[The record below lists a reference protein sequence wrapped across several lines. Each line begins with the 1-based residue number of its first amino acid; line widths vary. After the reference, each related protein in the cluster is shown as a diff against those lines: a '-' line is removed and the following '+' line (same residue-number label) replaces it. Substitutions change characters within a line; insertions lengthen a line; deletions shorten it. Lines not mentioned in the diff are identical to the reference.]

1 MPVSTKSMVRWG
13 FWGSLL
19 LLTIAVGAL
28 RHHSGVRAYP
38 HLQDVTPEKL
48 PVYDVL
54 VQAVGAIERFDKDAF
69 LRLYRPGPEGGM
81 RNALAGWY
89 ENKWLWRQK
98 AQGIRGVARNLPDVV
113 RRGLVGH
120 ENRAQLLRLL
130 LVGGVGRA
138 VFVPGGL
145 LEIDRV
151 HGNRSGYG
159 LCHGQSGAPRRGGHA
174 DSLYVALLDPIGY
187 DPADLFCVGH
197 TSLVEIGG
205 RLLHALTHMNLLI
218 RKAPVALRAASR
230 PRG

>member
-98 AQGIRGVARNLPDVV
+98 AQGIRDQMVLDGEIHLLQTEPPHAVFPYTYREFKRLKHARV
-113 RRGLVGH
+113 
-120 ENRAQLLRLL
+120 L
-130 LVGGVGRA
+130 LV
-138 VFVPGGL
+138 
-145 LEIDRV
+145 ET
-151 HGNRSGYG
+151 
-159 LCHGQSGAPRRGGHA
+159 A
-174 DSLYVALLDPIGY
+174 DAGWRIQ
-187 DPADLFCVGH
+187 DL
-197 TSLVEIGG
+197 
-205 RLLHALTHMNLLI
+205 NY
-218 RKAPVALRAASR
+218 
-230 PRG
+230 